1 MKAFFRKYF
10 DGRLSLIL
18 ICFYLITVSLNLIK
32 LIAIAYLKDS
42 PMVLGKDFY
51 YQIYLIDIVLVMLI
65 MQVIAM
71 HTKRL
76 ILKKTPWKRILL
88 FHFVL
93 ALFIGVIIQGV
104 TDFYRI
110 QWGIIPGFDFRQS
123 LRGLLSVMDINFLVY
138 FAMIFIIYTYYYFA
152 IIRSS
157 EIQQSRLEAQLV
169 TSQLTT
175 LKSQM
180 EPHFLFNTLNGIVG
194 LIDVDKALAQKTLV
208 DLSSL
213 LRGLTKTTH
222 VHEHTLAQELAMLE
236 PYLAILRVRFGEELS
251 IAVEM
256 DGELMEEKVP
266 TLLFQPLIENA
277 INHGFSGST
286 GLFCIRISGERMGD
300 KMIFVVENNGLP
312 IREDAPTAQTGV
324 GVSNLV
330 ERLKNLYGK
339 RASYV
344 LRNREGGVENV
355 IEVPV

>member
-1 MKAFFRKYF
+1 MQEFFRKYY
-10 DGRLSLIL
+10 DARLSMIL
-18 ICFYLITVSLNLIK
+18 IGFYLFTVGLNLFKI
-32 LIAIAYLKDS
+32 LAIASLKES
-42 PMVLGKDFY
+42 PLVLGKDFY

-76 ILKKTPWKRILL
+76 ILKKTPWKMILL

-123 LRGLLSVMDINFLVY
+123 LRGLLSVMDVNFLVY

-157 EIQQSRLEAQLV
+157 EIRQSRLEAQLV
-169 TSQLTT
+169 TSQLNT

-180 EPHFLFNTLNGIVG
+180 EPHFLFNTLNGVVG
-194 LIDVDKALAQKTLV
+194 LIDVDKRLAQKTLV

-213 LRGLTKTTH
+213 LRALTKTTH
-222 VHEHTLAQELAMLE
+222 VHQHTLAQELEMLA
-236 PYLAILRVRFGEELS
+236 PYLEILKVRFGDELS
-251 IAVEM
+251 IVVEM
-256 DGELMEEKVP
+256 EEGLGEEKVP

-286 GLFCIRISGERMGD
+286 GHFCIRLSGERKGD
-300 KMIFVVENNGLP
+300 KMVFVVENNGLP
-312 IREDAPTAQTGV
+312 VVEEAATAQTGV